1 MRIAGIYK
9 QLKERR
15 VIRAAVIYV
24 ALLWAVLQAADLFAG
39 SDIIGETTVRWLI
52 LGGVAGLPLVVLASW
67 FLESPWRERRWTA
80 VAGDIVVIAALLL
93 AAALF
98 AWQQWFVAFTRPTIA
113 VLPIEATDTRL
124 ETRDLADHLTR
135 QLRLLLA
142 SRPEL
147 RVIELDSSMHPSLDG
162 ISVSEQAEALAA
174 EFVLA
179 GTLSGRGQNLRWS
192 VQLFAGEGELIWSDG
207 FEGPLLYQ
215 EQLQGW
221 VLEALWPQLPLK
233 PEALDE
239 TRKFLAS
246 CGYPA
251 DAVAILTLARVGRR
265 GGDSATLAMVAASH
279 EDAGLLHIAKA
290 RFYFDQIKTLP
301 PTQRPVIQSL
311 AMQSLELAARTCAE
325 YPEVELLRLV
335 NTRELRQ
342 ENAASHIA
350 RHPNAAAL
358 YLALAEL
365 HHEAGNGRK
374 VKALASEAMLLD
386 PLGAATQCRV
396 RELLRL
402 PENSNSPESND
413 NACP

>member
-9 QLKERR
+9 QLKDRR

-24 ALLWAVLQAADLFAG
+24 ALLWAILQAADLFAG
-39 SDIIGETTVRWLI
+39 SDIISEATVRWLI
-52 LGGVAGLPLVVLASW
+52 MGGVAGLPLVVLASW

-80 VAGDIVVIAALLL
+80 VAGDIVVIVALLL

-124 ETRDLADHLTR
+124 ETRDLADHLSRKLR
-135 QLRLLLA
+135 QLLA

-174 EFVLA
+174 EYVLA

-215 EQLQGW
+215 DQLQGW
-221 VLEALWPQLPLK
+221 VLEALWPQLPLN

-239 TRKFLAS
+239 TRELLAS

-290 RFYFDQIKTLP
+290 RFYFDQVRRLP
-301 PTQRPVIQSL
+301 QTQQPVTQSL
-311 AMQSLELAARTCAE
+311 GMQSLEIAARTCAE
-325 YPEVELLRLV
+325 YPEIELLRLV
-335 NTRELRQ
+335 NTRELNLQ
-342 ENAASHIA
+342 NGAGHIA
-350 RHPNAAAL
+350 AHPSAAVL
-358 YLALAEL
+358 YLAFAEL
-365 HHEAGNGRK
+365 QKEAGATRK
-374 VKALASEAMLLD
+374 VTALVEEALSLD
-386 PLGAATQCRV
+386 PLGEATRCRV
-396 RELLRL
+396 QELL
-402 PENSNSPESND
+402 ESSD
-413 NACP
+413 AGDCS